1 MRRSGTATGA
11 NADVTEQ
18 EALTAFGYP
27 VSDEDLM
34 ARCSMG
40 SPLLSEPLVLPQRR
54 QFDRMNVRCRARIR
68 IGTRHYFGYLEN
80 ISEAGAKIVTLTPI
94 RNLGEVL
101 LRIPDL
107 PLLRGQVRWADVV
120 EAGICFS
127 VVLPQE
133 QLRQWACDRLSVSN
147 VGRTRTV
154 ALVRDE

>member
-1 MRRSGTATGA
+1 M
-11 NADVTEQ
+11 E
-18 EALTAFGYP
+18 
-27 VSDEDLM
+27 
-34 ARCSMG
+34 
-40 SPLLSEPLVLPQRR
+40 
-54 QFDRMNVRCRARIR
+54 VRCRARIR

-80 ISEAGAKIVTLTPI
+80 ISEAGAKIVTVTPI

-107 PLLRGQVRWADVV
+107 PPVRGEVRWADVV

-133 QLRQWACDRLSVSN
+133 QLREWASGRVSVRK
-147 VGRTRTV
+147 VGRTRTL